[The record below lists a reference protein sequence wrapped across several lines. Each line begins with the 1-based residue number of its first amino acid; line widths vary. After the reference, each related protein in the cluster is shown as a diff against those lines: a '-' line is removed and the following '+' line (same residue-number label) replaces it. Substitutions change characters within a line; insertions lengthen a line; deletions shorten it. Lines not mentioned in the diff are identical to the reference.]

1 MPAYS
6 IVNAFA
12 SYSFAKRYKAMVNAG
27 NIFNHRYWESSGGN
41 ANLMPS
47 ASSGSYSW
55 LYPGEPVN
63 VTIRLQASF

>member
-1 MPAYS
+1 
-6 IVNAFA
+6 
-12 SYSFAKRYKAMVNAG
+12 MVNAG
-27 NIFNHRYWESSGGN
+27 NIFNHRYGSRRE
-41 ANLMPS
+41 ARQLMPS